1 MRGLYYHPNRIKYNG
16 SPVLIDSG
24 KHDAISLFVK
34 LIEQMAPDVLE
45 QLEHGVYESYT
56 QAFQWYA
63 NQKELTPNEEPSNWK
78 LIKAART
85 DYFPEY
91 MKLKESLYGWATKY
105 HLTGDGDLY
114 LNLALW
120 GIANYYDDRKEV
132 SRKERQLNIKKHAED
147 LEVVPEALR
156 TMSIYKC
163 SWPYEEQLSLSEYL
177 YFEDEHDD
185 IELSRSVGKQE
196 KIYHSFFSRYFPF
209 VFSPEDIFCWSGNDK
224 PNIHAFEMLRM
235 FDESKSNIIEAKIMD
250 SSKTNSLTQ
259 PWEGGKGWDPRKETW
274 KEFEGLI
281 DTYYEQYKNL
291 YRERTE
297 QFLQE
302 RGYVKDKEKRNLEH
316 FKWLVDYQIKGWT
329 LKEIAD
335 HYSKVRSEIINEDT
349 IFHGIKNTANLVLVH
364 LRSSKNRQD
373 TWI

>member
-63 NQKELTPNEEPSNWK
+63 SQKELTPNEEPSNWK

-120 GIANYYDDRKEV
+120 GIANYYDDRKEE
-132 SRKERQLNIKKHAED
+132 SRKERQLNIKSTLKILKSVRRLFAQCQFTNALGRMRNSYHYQSIST
-147 LEVVPEALR
+147 LR
-156 TMSIYKC
+156 T
-163 SWPYEEQLSLSEYL
+163 
-177 YFEDEHDD
+177 
-185 IELSRSVGKQE
+185 
-196 KIYHSFFSRYFPF
+196 
-209 VFSPEDIFCWSGNDK
+209 N
-224 PNIHAFEMLRM
+224 
-235 FDESKSNIIEAKIMD
+235 
-250 SSKTNSLTQ
+250 T
-259 PWEGGKGWDPRKETW
+259 
-274 KEFEGLI
+274 
-281 DTYYEQYKNL
+281 
-291 YRERTE
+291 
-297 QFLQE
+297 
-302 RGYVKDKEKRNLEH
+302 
-316 FKWLVDYQIKGWT
+316 
-329 LKEIAD
+329 
-335 HYSKVRSEIINEDT
+335 T
-349 IFHGIKNTANLVLVH
+349 ILN
-364 LRSSKNRQD
+364 
-373 TWI
+373 